1 MIKIQYCNRELVEK
15 CHLEYVKKR
24 IQKSATNMKTK
35 SVKELNILFEL
46 RERLNMKSK
55 PSDDGMEEA
64 MENIRKIAI
73 CPYLE
78 ELVAMQKEWFELFGA
93 DDRKILSGAIKNLLT
108 YESFYDGLG
117 IEIDQKMMQWNRQ
130 KLLVENNA
138 KICPYCGRQYIT
150 SWQEKTTASCDHYY
164 PKELYPLLSIN
175 MYNLV
180 PSCYVCNSVLKG
192 RNVKSENDLHLYP
205 YQDASEILKFKVKIE
220 DADSLYNI
228 SEEANSIEIISQIND
243 ELKTSRAEKSLELF
257 RLQEIYQ
264 YHAEDAFKLRKALKE
279 ESSEAYQ
286 KIFSENYKQL
296 ENISNYAFSYR
307 QKDMLNEPLVKF
319 RRDIE
324 EQFREEFDA

>member
-1 MIKIQYCNRELVEK
+1 MIKIQYRDREWVEK

-24 IQKSATNMKTK
+24 IQKSAANMKTK
-35 SVKELNILFEL
+35 SIKELEILLEL
-46 RERLNMKSK
+46 QEKLNMKSE
-55 PSDDGMEEA
+55 PPDDGMEEA

-78 ELVAMQKEWFELFGA
+78 ELVAMQKEWFELFEE
-93 DDRKILSGAIKNLLT
+93 DDRKILSGVIKNLLA
-108 YESFYDGLG
+108 YDSFYDGLG

-130 KLLVENNA
+130 KLLVKSNA

-150 SWQEKTTASCDHYY
+150 SWQEGTTASCDHYY

-180 PSCYVCNSVLKG
+180 PSCHVCNSVLKG
-192 RNVKSENDLHLYP
+192 RNVKNESDLHLYP

-220 DADSLYNI
+220 DAESLYNI
-228 SEEANSIEIISQIND
+228 SEEANSIEIVSQVND

-279 ESSEAYQ
+279 EASEAYQ
-286 KIFSENYKQL
+286 KIFRENYKQL
-296 ENISNYAFSYR
+296 ENINDYAFSYR
-307 QKDMLNEPLVKF
+307 KKDMLDEPLVKF

-324 EQFREEFDA
+324 EQFKESDA

>member
-1 MIKIQYCNRELVEK
+1 MIKIQYRDREWVEK

-24 IQKSATNMKTK
+24 IQKSAANMKTK
-35 SVKELNILFEL
+35 SIKELEILLEL
-46 RERLNMKSK
+46 QEKLNMKSE
-55 PSDDGMEEA
+55 PPDDGMEEA

-78 ELVAMQKEWFELFGA
+78 ELVAMQKEWFELFEE
-93 DDRKILSGAIKNLLT
+93 DDRKILSGVIKNLLA
-108 YESFYDGLG
+108 YDSFYDGLG

-130 KLLVENNA
+130 KLLVKNNA

-180 PSCYVCNSVLKG
+180 PSCHVCNSVLKG
-192 RNVKSENDLHLYP
+192 RNVKNESDLHLYP

-220 DADSLYNI
+220 DAESLYNI
-228 SEEANSIEIISQIND
+228 SEEANSIEIVSQVND

-279 ESSEAYQ
+279 EASEAYQ
-286 KIFSENYKQL
+286 KIFRENYKQL
-296 ENISNYAFSYR
+296 ENINDYAFSYR
-307 QKDMLNEPLVKF
+307 KKDMLDEPLVKF

-324 EQFREEFDA
+324 EQFKESDA